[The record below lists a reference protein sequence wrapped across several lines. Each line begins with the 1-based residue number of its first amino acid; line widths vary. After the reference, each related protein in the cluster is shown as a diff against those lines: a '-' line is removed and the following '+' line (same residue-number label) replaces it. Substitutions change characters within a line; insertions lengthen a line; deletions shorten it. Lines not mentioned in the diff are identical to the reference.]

1 MERETLVQGR
11 NFVSALYKFFGF
23 AAKLVKIT
31 LLQPASACTST
42 FYCETIKKPGSKNG
56 SLFLL
61 FTDSLH
67 LH

>member
-1 MERETLVQGR
+1 MGRETLVQGR
-11 NFVSALYKFFGF
+11 NFVSAPYKFFGF
-23 AAKLVKIT
+23 ACKT